1 MTSIEKS
8 VEHIMLSNEA
18 FPILAPNSLVKEAM
32 DEMNQHGI
40 GIACI
45 VGSDST
51 LLGILTDGDL
61 RRRLIKTQK
70 PFSAI
75 FNEDVI
81 NFSVEDVTSINITT
95 NIREAAQIFLEKKV
109 WDLPVVDDSNKLLG
123 IVHLH
128 DIVESLIS

>member
-8 VEHIMLSNEA
+8 VEHIMLSNGA

>member
-1 MTSIEKS
+1 MTSSEKS
-8 VEHIMLSNEA
+8 VASIMLSSEA
-18 FPILAPNSLVKEAM
+18 FPVLSPDALVKEAM

-45 VGSDST
+45 VDSNST
-51 LLGILTDGDL
+51 LLGIITDGDL

-81 NFSVEDVTSINITT
+81 NFSIEDLTSINITT
-95 NIREAAQIFLEKKV
+95 NIKEAAHIFLEKKV

-123 IVHLH
+123 VVHLH
-128 DIVESLIS
+128 EIVESLIS

>member
-8 VEHIMLSNEA
+8 VEHIMLSTGA

-51 LLGILTDGDL
+51 LLGIITDGDL

-95 NIREAAQIFLEKKV
+95 NIKEAAQIFLEKKV
-109 WDLPVVDDSNKLLG
+109 WDLPIVDDSNKLLG

>member
-1 MTSIEKS
+1 MTSSEKS
-8 VEHIMLSNEA
+8 VASIMLSSGA
-18 FPILAPNSLVKEAM
+18 FPVLSPHALVKEAM

-45 VGSDST
+45 VDSNST
-51 LLGILTDGDL
+51 LLGIITDGDL

-81 NFSVEDVTSINITT
+81 NFSIEDLTSINITT
-95 NIREAAQIFLEKKV
+95 
-109 WDLPVVDDSNKLLG
+109 
-123 IVHLH
+123 
-128 DIVESLIS
+128 DIK

>member
-8 VEHIMLSNEA
+8 VEQIMLSNGA

-51 LLGILTDGDL
+51 LLGIITDGDL

-109 WDLPVVDDSNKLLG
+109 WDLPIVDDSNKLLG